1 MPAVPH
7 VLALTGYNLAATG
20 FHQGAP
26 IVAFDIPQFA
36 ILTAGSPL
44 TVGTFILPDNIG
56 AYAFHSL
63 QLWAVA
69 ASGTL
74 VAATF
79 DLKANAVSLLA
90 APVAL
95 VGVTAI
101 NLGILT
107 PTAILRTTQR
117 GDTVAAVRTLVLSQT
132 VDSANAG
139 TLAGR
144 IQLNLLPTA

>member
-1 MPAVPH
+1 MPSVPH
-7 VLALTGYNLAATG
+7 VLSLTGYNLAATG
-20 FHQGAP
+20 LHQGAP
-26 IVAFDIPQFA
+26 KLAFDIPQFA
-36 ILTAGSPL
+36 ILTAGSPA
-44 TVGTFILPDNIG
+44 TVGTFVLPDNVG
-56 AYAFHSL
+56 AYAFDSL

-79 DLKANAVSLLA
+79 DLKVNAVSVLA
-90 APVAL
+90 AAVAL

-117 GDTVAAVRTLVLSQT
+117 ADTTVALRTMVLSQT

-139 TLAGR
+139 TLSGR
-144 IQLNLLPTA
+144 IHLNLLPTA